1 MRLSGYPGIRIT
13 GYPERCVNN
22 SLFLQAFKGTNRQV
36 PVWFMRQAGR
46 YLPEYQAL
54 KKKHSLQKMFDTPE
68 LAAQITCLPV
78 DILGV
83 DAAILFA
90 DILTLPKLMGFDIR
104 FDDRQGPVI
113 GGTIA
118 TALHHREDIRDADD
132 FSGLARTIHLVN
144 EHLASRVPLIGFA
157 GSPFTVLT
165 YLIEGGSTVSFTRTF
180 RFISEHPVHFQ
191 AWMELLTLNTIR
203 YLNAQKKAGAAAFQL
218 FDSWAGILRPADFAR
233 WVLPFVRQIFEEV
246 DLPSIYFVR
255 NCAHLLALM
264 DQSGADFLS
273 VDHTVVLGHHTIIE
287 KTKKGIQGNLFN
299 GLLYADDA
307 TLVKEVRDVLVGGV
321 KHGRY
326 IFNLSH
332 GVFPDVDPDKLKL
345 IVEQVHAFDKK
356 I

>member
-1 MRLSGYPGIRIT
+1 MN
-13 GYPERCVNN
+13 EF
-22 SLFLQAFKGTNRQV
+22 LFLQAFKGTNSRV

-46 YLPEYQAL
+46 YLPEYQAI

-68 LAAQITCLPV
+68 LAAEITCLPV
-78 DILGV
+78 GILGV

-90 DILTLPKLMGFDIR
+90 DILTLPVQMGFDIR
-104 FDDRQGPVI
+104 FDDRHGPVI

-118 TALHHREDIRDADD
+118 SDLHHRDDIHDVDD
-132 FSGLARTIHLVN
+132 FSGVAKTIRLAN
-144 EHLASRVPLIGFA
+144 EQLNARAPLIGFA

-165 YLIEGGSTVSFTRTF
+165 YLLEGGSAVNFTKTF
-180 RFISEHPVHFQ
+180 RFINEHPVHFE
-191 AWMELLTLNTIR
+191 AWMEFLTQNTVR
-203 YLNAQKKAGAAAFQL
+203 YLNAQKEAGIAVFQL

-233 WVLPFVRQIFEEV
+233 WVLPFVRRIFEEV

-264 DQSGADFLS
+264 DQSEADFLS
-273 VDHTVVLGHHTIIE
+273 VDQTVVLGHHSVIE

-307 TLVKEVRDVLVGGV
+307 TLAREVRDVLVGGV

-332 GVFPDVDPDKLKL
+332 GVFPDVNPDKLKF
-345 IVEQVHAFDKK
+345 IVEQVHAFENKR
-356 I
+356 

>member
-1 MRLSGYPGIRIT
+1 MVI
-13 GYPERCVNN
+13 N
-22 SLFLQAFKGTNRQV
+22 SIFLQAFQGTNTKV

-54 KKKHSLQKMFDTPE
+54 KKKHSLQKMFDTSE

-78 DILGV
+78 GILGV

-90 DILTLPKLMGFDIR
+90 DILTLPKQMGFDIR
-104 FDDRQGPVI
+104 FDDHHGPVI
-113 GGTIA
+113 GGTIVND
-118 TALHHREDIRDADD
+118 LHHRDDIHDADD
-132 FSGLARTIHLVN
+132 FSGVAKTIHLAN
-144 EHLASRVPLIGFA
+144 EQLNARVPLIGFA

-165 YLIEGGSTVSFTRTF
+165 YLVEGGSSVNFTKTL

-191 AWMELLTLNTIR
+191 AWMELLTVNTVR
-203 YLNAQKKAGAAAFQL
+203 YLNAQKDAGAAAFQL
-218 FDSWAGILRPADFAR
+218 FDSWAGILRPSDFAH
-233 WVLPFVRQIFEEV
+233 WVLPFVRRIFEEV

-273 VDHTVVLGHHTIIE
+273 VDQTVVLGHHTIIE

-299 GLLYADDA
+299 GLLYADDQ
-307 TLVKEVRDVLVGGV
+307 TLIKETRDVLVGGV
-321 KHGRY
+321 KHGRF

-345 IVEQVHAFDKK
+345 VVEQVHKFARKDHKWQVQK
-356 I
+356 

>member
-1 MRLSGYPGIRIT
+1 MS
-13 GYPERCVNN
+13 N
-22 SLFLQAFKGTNRQV
+22 SIFLQSFQGTNKQI

-54 KKKHSLQKMFDTPE
+54 KKKHPLQKMFDTPE
-68 LAAQITCLPV
+68 LAAEITCLPV

-90 DILTLPKLMGFDIR
+90 DILTLPRQMGFDIR
-104 FDDRQGPVI
+104 FDDRHGPVI

-118 TALHHREDIRDADD
+118 GDLHHREDIHDADD
-132 FSGLARTIHLVN
+132 FSGLTKTIHLVN
-144 EHLASRVPLIGFA
+144 EQLDGRVPLIGFA

-165 YLIEGGSTVSFTRTF
+165 YLVEGGSAVNFTRTL
-180 RFISEHPVHFQ
+180 RFINEHPAHFQ
-191 AWMELLTLNTIR
+191 AWMELLTQNTVR
-203 YLNAQKKAGAAAFQL
+203 YLTAQKDAGIKAFQL

-233 WVLPFVRQIFEEV
+233 WVLPFVRRIFAEV
-246 DLPSIYFVR
+246 DLPSVYFVR

-264 DQSGADFLS
+264 DQSEADFLS
-273 VDHTVVLGHHTIIE
+273 VDQTVVLGHHSVIE

-307 TLVKEVRDVLVGGV
+307 TLAREVRDVLVGGV

-332 GVFPDVDPDKLKL
+332 GVFPDVNPDKLKF
-345 IVEQVHAFDKK
+345 IVEQVHAFENKR
-356 I
+356 

>member
-1 MRLSGYPGIRIT
+1 LIILFPDARS
-13 GYPERCVNN
+13 VVSD
-22 SLFLQAFKGTNRQV
+22 SLFLQAFKGTNKQV

-68 LAAQITCLPV
+68 LAAEITCLPV
-78 DILGV
+78 GILGV

-90 DILTLPKLMGFDIR
+90 DILTLPAKMGFNIR
-104 FDDRQGPVI
+104 FDDHHGPVI
-113 GGTIA
+113 KETIA
-118 TALHHREDIRDADD
+118 SGLHHRDDIHDADD
-132 FSGLARTIHLVN
+132 FSGVTKTIQLVN
-144 EHLASRVPLIGFA
+144 EQLNGRVPLIGFA

-165 YLIEGGSTVSFTRTF
+165 YLVEGGSSVNFTRTF
-180 RFISEHPVHFQ
+180 RFINEHPVHFR
-191 AWMELLTLNTIR
+191 AWMELLTQNTIR
-203 YLNAQKKAGAAAFQL
+203 YLLAQKEAGIKAFQL

-233 WVLPFVRQIFEEV
+233 WVLPFARRIFAEV

-264 DQSGADFLS
+264 DQSEADFLS
-273 VDHTVVLGHHTIIE
+273 VDQTVVLGHHTIFE

-307 TLVKEVRDVLVGGV
+307 TLAREVRDVLIGGM

-332 GVFPDVDPDKLKL
+332 GVLPDADPDKLKF
-345 IVEQVHAFDKK
+345 IVEQVHAFERK

>member
-1 MRLSGYPGIRIT
+1 MA
-13 GYPERCVNN
+13 EA
-22 SLFLQAFKGTNRQV
+22 LFLQAFQGTNKQI

-46 YLPEYQAL
+46 YLPEYQAI

-68 LAAQITCLPV
+68 LAAEITCLPV
-78 DILGV
+78 GILGV

-90 DILTLPKLMGFDIR
+90 DILTLPTQMGFDIR
-104 FDDRQGPVI
+104 FDDRHGPVI

-118 TALHHREDIRDADD
+118 GDLHHRSDIHDADD
-132 FSGLARTIHLVN
+132 FSGVTKTIRLVTEQLN
-144 EHLASRVPLIGFA
+144 ARVPLIGFA

-165 YLIEGGSTVSFTRTF
+165 YLIEGGPAVNFTKTF
-180 RFISEHPVHFQ
+180 RFINEHPAHFE
-191 AWMELLTLNTIR
+191 AWMELLTQNTVR
-203 YLNAQKKAGAAAFQL
+203 YLNAQKEAGAAAFQL
-218 FDSWAGILRPADFAR
+218 FDSWAGILRPADFAH
-233 WVLPFVRQIFEEV
+233 WVLPFVRRIFDEV

-264 DQSGADFLS
+264 DQSAASFLS
-273 VDHTVVLGHHTIIE
+273 VDHTVVLGHHTILE

-307 TLVKEVRDVLVGGV
+307 TLEKETRDVLIGGA
-321 KHGRY
+321 KHGRH

-332 GVFPDVDPDKLKL
+332 GVFPDVEVDQLKR
-345 IVEQVHAFDKK
+345 IVEQVHTFDKK

>member
-1 MRLSGYPGIRIT
+1 
-13 GYPERCVNN
+13 
-22 SLFLQAFKGTNRQV
+22 
-36 PVWFMRQAGR
+36 MRQAGR

-68 LAAQITCLPV
+68 LAAEITCLPV
-78 DILGV
+78 GILGV

-90 DILTLPKLMGFDIR
+90 DILTLPTQMGFDIC
-104 FDDRQGPVI
+104 FDDRHGPVI

-118 TALHHREDIRDADD
+118 TGLHHRDDIHDADD
-132 FSGLARTIHLVN
+132 FSGVTKTIRLVN
-144 EHLASRVPLIGFA
+144 EQLAAGRVPLIGFA

-165 YLIEGGSTVSFTRTF
+165 YLVEGGSAVNFTKTF
-180 RFISEHPVHFQ
+180 RLINEHPVHFR
-191 AWMELLTLNTIR
+191 AWMELLTQNTIR
-203 YLNAQKKAGAAAFQL
+203 YLNAQKEAGVAAFQL

-233 WVLPFVRQIFEEV
+233 WVLPFVRRVFKEV

-299 GLLYADDA
+299 GLLYADNE
-307 TLVKEVRDVLVGGV
+307 TLEKETRDVLIGGS

-345 IVEQVHAFDKK
+345 IVEQVHAFDKRN
-356 I
+356 

>member
-1 MRLSGYPGIRIT
+1 MN
-13 GYPERCVNN
+13 E
-22 SLFLQAFKGTNRQV
+22 SLFLQAFKGTNTQV

-54 KKKHSLQKMFDTPE
+54 KKKYFLQKMFDTPE

-78 DILGV
+78 DILEV

-90 DILTLPKLMGFDIR
+90 DILTLPKLMGFDVR

-118 TALHHREDIRDADD
+118 TDVHHRDDIHAADD
-132 FSGLARTIHLVN
+132 FSALTKTIHLVN
-144 EHLASRVPLIGFA
+144 AQLNGRVPLIGFA

-165 YLIEGGSTVSFTRTF
+165 YLIEGGSSVNFTRTF
-180 RFISEHPVHFQ
+180 RFINEHPAHFR

-203 YLNAQKKAGAAAFQL
+203 YLNAQKEAGAAAFQL
-218 FDSWAGILRPADFAR
+218 FDSWAGILRPTDFAR
-233 WVLPFVRQIFEEV
+233 WVLPFARRIFEEV

-287 KTKKGIQGNLFN
+287 KTKKGVQGNLFN
-299 GLLYADDA
+299 GLLYADNA
-307 TLVKEVRDVLVGGV
+307 TLEREVRDVLVGGT
-321 KHGRY
+321 KHGLY

-332 GVFPDVDPDKLKL
+332 GVFPDVDPDKLKF
-345 IVEQVHAFDKK
+345 IVEQVHAFERKK
-356 I
+356 K

>member
-1 MRLSGYPGIRIT
+1 
-13 GYPERCVNN
+13 
-22 SLFLQAFKGTNRQV
+22 
-36 PVWFMRQAGR
+36 MRQAGR

-54 KKKHSLQKMFDTPE
+54 KKKYSLQKMFDTPE
-68 LAAQITCLPV
+68 LAAEITCLPV
-78 DILGV
+78 GILGV

-90 DILTLPKLMGFDIR
+90 DILTLPAQMGFNIR
-104 FDDRQGPVI
+104 FDDRHGPVI

-118 TALHHREDIRDADD
+118 SDLHHRDDIHDADD
-132 FSGLARTIHLVN
+132 FSGVTKTIRLAN
-144 EHLASRVPLIGFA
+144 EQLDAKVPLIGFA

-165 YLIEGGSTVSFTRTF
+165 YLVEGGSAVNFTKTF
-180 RFISEHPVHFQ
+180 RFINEHPVHFE
-191 AWMELLTLNTIR
+191 AWMELLTQNTIR
-203 YLNAQKKAGAAAFQL
+203 YLNAQKEAGVAAFQL
-218 FDSWAGILRPADFAR
+218 FDSWAGILRPADFAYR
-233 WVLPFVRQIFEEV
+233 VLPFVRRIFEEV

-264 DQSGADFLS
+264 DQSEADFLS

-287 KTKKGIQGNLFN
+287 KTEKGIQGNLFN

-307 TLVKEVRDVLVGGV
+307 ALEKETRDVLTGGV

-345 IVEQVHAFDKK
+345 IVEQVHNFEKK
-356 I
+356 N